1 MTPLIIILI
10 IMAVILAIS
19 YITYRMAFFNPME
32 GRDNYY
38 DMPPGEQYEPLWPRM
53 TKMIDSMVETEFE
66 EVYITSYDG
75 KKLFARYFHV
85 SDDAPLE
92 IQFHGYKS
100 TALRDFCGGSK
111 LAHKLGYN
119 ELLIDQR
126 SHGKSEGSAITFG
139 IKERRDCL
147 SWINYAINR
156 FGRDK
161 RIILS
166 GLSMGA
172 ATVLMAN
179 DLDLPDNVIGI
190 ISDCPYSSPKAII
203 KKVCKDMGYPP
214 TIAFPFIAL
223 GAFIFGHFNIYES
236 SPIKAVE
243 HAKVPILLIHGDDDR
258 FIPCGM
264 SREIHCLRPDLIRF
278 HTFPDAGH
286 GISYLLDT
294 KRYEKLVEEFINTI
308 IKGR

>member
-1 MTPLIIILI
+1 MIPLIITFIIIIL
-10 IMAVILAIS
+10 ILAIS
-19 YITYRMAFFNPME
+19 YWAYHMAFFNPVE

-38 DMPPGEQYEPLWPRM
+38 DLPPGEQYEPLWPRM
-53 TKMIDSMVETEFE
+53 TKMIDSMIETEFE
-66 EVYITSYDG
+66 EVCITSYDG

-100 TALRDFCGGSK
+100 TALRDYCGGSK
-111 LAHKLGYN
+111 LAHRLGYN

-126 SHGKSEGSAITFG
+126 SHGKSDGSTITFG

-156 FGRDK
+156 FGKDK

-172 ATVLMAN
+172 ATVLMVN
-179 DLDLPDNVIGI
+179 DLELPDNVIGI

-203 KKVCKDMGYPP
+203 KKVCKDIGYPP
-214 TIAFPFIAL
+214 TIAFPFIVL

-236 SPIKAVE
+236 SPVNAVKC
-243 HAKVPILLIHGDDDR
+243 AKVPILLIHGDDDR
-258 FIPCGM
+258 FVPCDM
-264 SREIHCLRPDLIRF
+264 SREIHNVRPDLIKF

-286 GISYLLDT
+286 GISYLMDT
-294 KRYEKLVEEFINTI
+294 ERYEKLVEEFINSL
-308 IKGR
+308 

>member
-1 MTPLIIILI
+1 MIPLIIVFIIIIL
-10 IMAVILAIS
+10 ILAIS
-19 YITYRMAFFNPME
+19 YWAYRMAFFNPME

-38 DMPPGEQYEPLWPRM
+38 DLPPGEQYEPLWTRM
-53 TKMIDSMVETEFE
+53 TKMIDSMIETEFE

-75 KKLFARYFHV
+75 KQLFGRYFHV

-100 TALRDFCGGSK
+100 TSFRDYCGGSR
-111 LAHKLGYN
+111 LAHRLGYN

-126 SHGKSEGSAITFG
+126 SHGKSDGSTITFG

-147 SWINYAINR
+147 SWIEYALNR
-156 FGRDK
+156 FGKDK

-214 TIAFPFIAL
+214 TLAFPFIAL
-223 GAFIFGHFNIYES
+223 GAFLFGHFNIYES
-236 SPIKAVE
+236 SPVKAVR

-258 FIPCGM
+258 FIPCDM
-264 SREIHCLRPDLIRF
+264 SREIHAARPDLIMF

-294 KRYEKLVEEFINTI
+294 ARYEKLVEDFINSL
-308 IKGR
+308 

>member
-1 MTPLIIILI
+1 MIPLIITFIIIIL
-10 IMAVILAIS
+10 ILAIS
-19 YITYRMAFFNPME
+19 YWAYRMAFFNPVE

-38 DMPPGEQYEPLWPRM
+38 DLPPGEQYEPLWPLM

-66 EVYITSYDG
+66 VVCITSYDG
-75 KKLFARYFHV
+75 KQLFGRYFHV

-100 TALRDFCGGSK
+100 TALRDYCGGSK
-111 LAHKLGYN
+111 LAHRLGYN

-126 SHGKSEGSAITFG
+126 SHGKSEGKTITFG

-147 SWINYAINR
+147 SWIEYALNR
-156 FGRDK
+156 FGKDK

-172 ATVLMAN
+172 ATVLMVN

-214 TIAFPFIAL
+214 TIAFPFIVL
-223 GAFIFGHFNIYES
+223 GAFIFGHFNIFAS
-236 SPIKAVE
+236 SPVNAVR
-243 HAKVPILLIHGDDDR
+243 HAKVPIMLIHGDDDR
-258 FIPCGM
+258 FVPCDM
-264 SREIHCLRPDLIRF
+264 SREIHSVRPDLIEF

-294 KRYEKLVEEFINTI
+294 ERYEKLVEKFINNL
-308 IKGR
+308 

>member
-1 MTPLIIILI
+1 MIPLIIVFIIIIL
-10 IMAVILAIS
+10 ILAIS
-19 YITYRMAFFNPME
+19 YWAYRMAFFNPME

-38 DMPPGEQYEPLWPRM
+38 DLPPGEQYEPLWPRM

-75 KKLFARYFHV
+75 KQLFGRYFHV

-100 TALRDFCGGSK
+100 TALRDYCGGSK
-111 LAHKLGYN
+111 LAHRLGYN

-126 SHGKSEGSAITFG
+126 SHGRSDGSTITFG

-156 FGRDK
+156 FGKDK

-172 ATVLMAN
+172 ATVLMVN
-179 DLDLPDNVIGI
+179 DLKLPDNVIGI

-203 KKVCKDMGYPP
+203 KKVCKDIGYPP
-214 TIAFPFIAL
+214 TIAFPFIVL
-223 GAFIFGHFNIYES
+223 SAFIFGHFNIYES
-236 SPIKAVE
+236 SPVNAVKC
-243 HAKVPILLIHGDDDR
+243 AKIPILLIHGDDDR
-258 FIPCGM
+258 FVPCDM
-264 SREIHCLRPDLIRF
+264 SREIHNVRPDLIQF

-286 GISYLLDT
+286 GISYLMNT
-294 KRYEKLVEEFINTI
+294 ERYEKLVEEFINNL
-308 IKGR
+308 

>member
-1 MTPLIIILI
+1 MIPLIITFIIIIL
-10 IMAVILAIS
+10 ILAIS
-19 YITYRMAFFNPME
+19 YWAYRMAFFNPVE

-38 DMPPGEQYEPLWPRM
+38 DLPPGEQYEPLWPLM
-53 TKMIDSMVETEFE
+53 TKMIDSMVETKFE
-66 EVYITSYDG
+66 EVCITSYDG
-75 KKLFARYFHV
+75 KQLFGRYFHV

-100 TALRDFCGGSK
+100 TALRDYCGGSK
-111 LAHKLGYN
+111 LAHRLGYN

-126 SHGKSEGSAITFG
+126 SHGKSEDKTITFG

-147 SWINYAINR
+147 SWIEYALNR
-156 FGRDK
+156 FGKDK

-172 ATVLMAN
+172 ATVLMVN

-214 TIAFPFIAL
+214 TIAFPFIAF
-223 GAFIFGHFNIYES
+223 GAFIFGHFNIFES
-236 SPIKAVE
+236 SPVKAVR
-243 HAKVPILLIHGDDDR
+243 HAKVPIMLIHGNDDR
-258 FIPCGM
+258 FVPCDM
-264 SREIHCLRPDLIRF
+264 SREIHSVRPDLIEF

-294 KRYEKLVEEFINTI
+294 ERYEKLVEKFINNL
-308 IKGR
+308 

>member
-1 MTPLIIILI
+1 MIPLIIVLI
-10 IMAVILAIS
+10 IIALVLAIS
-19 YITYRMAFFNPME
+19 YWTYRMAFFNPMK

-53 TKMIDSMVETEFE
+53 TKMIDLMVETEFE
-66 EVYITSYDG
+66 EVYITAYDG
-75 KKLFARYFHV
+75 KQLFARYFHV

-100 TALRDFCGGSK
+100 TALRDYCGGSK
-111 LAHKLGYN
+111 LAHRLGYN

-126 SHGKSEGSAITFG
+126 SHGKSEGYTITFG

-147 SWINYAINR
+147 SWIEYALNR
-156 FGRDK
+156 FGKNK

-223 GAFIFGHFNIYES
+223 GAFIFGHFNIHES
-236 SPIKAVE
+236 SPVKAVK

-258 FIPCGM
+258 FVPCDM
-264 SREIHCLRPDLIRF
+264 SREILGIRPDLIEF

-294 KRYEKLVEEFINTI
+294 ERYEKLVENFI
-308 IKGR
+308 KSL

>member
-1 MTPLIIILI
+1 MLPLFIILI
-10 IMAVILAIS
+10 IVIIILLIS
-19 YITYRMAFFNPME
+19 HWAYRMAFFNSKK

-38 DMPPGEQYEPLWPRM
+38 DMPQGDQYEQLWPRM
-53 TKMIDSMVETEFE
+53 TKMIDSMMETKFE
-66 EVYITSYDG
+66 EVYITSHDG
-75 KKLFARYFHV
+75 RQLFGRYFHV

-100 TALRDFCGGSK
+100 TSLRDYCGGSQ

-126 SHGKSEGSAITFG
+126 SHGKSEGNTITFG
-139 IKERRDCL
+139 IKERKDCL
-147 SWINYAINR
+147 SWIEYSLER
-156 FGRDK
+156 FGKDK
-161 RIILS
+161 QIILS

-190 ISDCPYSSPKAII
+190 IADCPYSSPKAII

-223 GAFIFGHFNIYES
+223 GAFIFGHFNIFES
-236 SPIKAVE
+236 NAVDAVKL
-243 HAKVPILLIHGDDDR
+243 AKVPILLIHGDDDR
-258 FIPCGM
+258 FVPCDM
-264 SREIHCLRPDLIRF
+264 SREIHKSRPDIIQF
-278 HTFPDAGH
+278 HAFPDAGH
-286 GISYLLDT
+286 GISYLVDT
-294 KRYEKLVEEFINTI
+294 EHYEKLVEDFI
-308 IKGR
+308 KSL